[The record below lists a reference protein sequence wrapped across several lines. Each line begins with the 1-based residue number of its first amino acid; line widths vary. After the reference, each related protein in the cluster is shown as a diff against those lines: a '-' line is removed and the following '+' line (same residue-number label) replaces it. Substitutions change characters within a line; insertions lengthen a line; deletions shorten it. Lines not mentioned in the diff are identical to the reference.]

1 VAYTLF
7 VFCLKRKRTLFR
19 QIIIVIIIIII
30 IIIIYCTL
38 TKNSTTAI
46 EA

>member
-7 VFCLKRKRTLFR
+7 VFCLKRTLFR